1 MTIESNL
8 ESERVQELDQL
19 LDLVKP
25 LVLNYIEKADP
36 TSAKYEI
43 DSLGKYH
50 DPLALKK
57 LLAIDESELAE
68 GIKGDN
74 KKLSE
79 FIDKVLNY
87 SVNTWNPGFLDKL
100 YASNN
105 PIGVISD
112 IILSVLNTNVHVY
125 TVSPVLAVL
134 ENFIGRKYA
143 SLFFKNDKDT
153 CGGLTFSGGSWSNI
167 TSLQAARALK
177 FPQTKETGN
186 EGFKFAVYTSEH
198 CHYSVVKGAIL
209 LGLGSQNV
217 FKVPVTPAGTM
228 NLEGLEQIIQK
239 SVNDGYTPLYINATA
254 GTTVYGSYD
263 DFTAISAISK
273 KYNTWFHIDGSWG
286 GNVIFSSIHSAKLRG
301 CHLADSITVN
311 PHKMLGIPNT
321 CSFLLMPHVAHFQK
335 SMSLQAPYLFHGR
348 ENDDDVLENFD
359 LADGTMGCGR
369 RSDAF
374 KFYLGWLYY
383 GQEGFEKRV
392 DHAFEIAKYFV
403 DQISKNSDFELV
415 LGSKDDLPQCLQ
427 VCFYYRPQF
436 YTSEDHTDIT
446 RFVSRYLHTEGKY
459 LVDFSPNPTTAS
471 GVNNGEFFRVVFNSP
486 ILTDSVVDD
495 LIASII
501 AAGERYRDTL
511 A

>member
-19 LDLVKP
+19 LDLIKP
-25 LVLNYIEKADP
+25 LVLDYIEKADP
-36 TSAKYEI
+36 NSGKYQT
-43 DSLGKYH
+43 DSLGKYY
-50 DPLALKK
+50 DPQTIKK
-57 LLAIDESELAE
+57 ALAIDETDLSQ

-74 KKLSE
+74 TKLVD

-105 PIGVISD
+105 PIGIISD

-134 ENFIGRKYA
+134 ENFIAKKYA
-143 SLFFKNDKDT
+143 GLFFKDNKDT

-177 FPQTKETGN
+177 FPQTKEFGN
-186 EGFKFAVYTSEH
+186 EGFKFAIYASEH
-198 CHYSVVKGAIL
+198 CHYSIVKGGIL
-209 LGLGSQNV
+209 IGLGSANV
-217 FKVPVTPAGTM
+217 FKVPVIPDGTM
-228 NLEGLEQIIQK
+228 NVEKLELIIEK
-239 SVNDGYTPLYINATA
+239 SIADGYTPLYINATA

-263 DFTAISAISK
+263 DFTSIASIAK
-273 KYNTWFHIDGSWG
+273 KYNAWFHIDGSWG
-286 GNVIFSSIHSAKLRG
+286 GNVIFSQIHSVKLAG

-321 CSFLLMPHVAHFQK
+321 CSFMLMPHVADFQK

-348 ENDDDVLENFD
+348 ENNEENFD

-369 RSDAF
+369 RSDAL
-374 KFYLGWLYY
+374 KFYMGWLYY
-383 GQEGFEKRV
+383 GQEGFESRIN
-392 DHAFEIAKYFV
+392 HAFEIAKYFI
-403 DQISKNSDFELV
+403 DEISKNPHFELV
-415 LGSKDDLPQCLQ
+415 LGSKDNLPQCLQ
-427 VCFYYRPQF
+427 VCFYYKPEF
-436 YTSEDHTDIT
+436 YTKEDHSEIT
-446 RFVSRYLHTEGKY
+446 RFVSRYLHKEGKY
-459 LVDFSPNPTTAS
+459 LVDFSPNPSDAS
-471 GVNNGEFFRVVFNSP
+471 GVNRGEFFRVVFNSP

-495 LIASII
+495 LIHSIVEG
-501 AAGERYRDTL
+501 GEEYYRMSRQ
-511 A
+511 